1 MAAPDLS
8 AILGSL
14 SAEDMEKLKE
24 TAASLLGNLNTA
36 GGGAASQHESDSTN
50 NVPDLNGLQ
59 SLGMPDMAFFNSL
72 APVLS
77 ALNEHD
83 DRVDFINAMKPLL
96 SDGRRKK
103 ADEAARIIRLLS
115 VLPVLKDR
123 GIM

>member
-24 TAASLLGNLNTA
+24 TAAAVLGNMN
-36 GGGAASQHESDSTN
+36 GGKADESA
-50 NVPDLNGLQ
+50 PLQ
-59 SLGMPDMAFFNSL
+59 SAPAVSGVHSLGMPDMALFNSL

>member
-14 SAEDMEKLKE
+14 SADDMEKLKE
-24 TAASLLGNLNTA
+24 TAASLLGNLNTENGSTNRNEA
-36 GGGAASQHESDSTN
+36 GGTN
-50 NVPDLNGLQ
+50 NLPDLGGLQ

>member
-14 SAEDMEKLKE
+14 SADDMEKLKE
-24 TAASLLGNLNTA
+24 TAASLLGNLNTESGSANQNEA
-36 GGGAASQHESDSTN
+36 GGTN
-50 NVPDLNGLQ
+50 NLPDLGGLQ

>member
-36 GGGAASQHESDSTN
+36 GGAASQHESGSTN
-50 NVPDLNGLQ
+50 NVPDLSGLQ
-59 SLGMPDMAFFNSL
+59 SFGMPDMEFFNSL

>member
-14 SAEDMEKLKE
+14 SADDMAKLRE
-24 TAASLLGNLNTA
+24 TAASLLGSLN
-36 GGGAASQHESDSTN
+36 GGSGADRNESGGTN
-50 NVPDLNGLQ
+50 NVPDLSGVQ
-59 SLGMPDMAFFNSL
+59 SLGMPDMALFNSL

-77 ALNEHD
+77 ALNERD

>member
-14 SAEDMEKLKE
+14 SADDMAKLKE
-24 TAASLLGNLNTA
+24 TAAAVLGNMS
-36 GGGAASQHESDSTN
+36 GGKADESAAQQSPPAAS
-50 NVPDLNGLQ
+50 GGIQ
-59 SLGMPDMAFFNSL
+59 SLGMPDMALFNSL